1 MSRRTKGP
9 YLAWVEKR
17 HCWYIRCN
25 ELGGRTEI
33 SAGTADRREA
43 EAALGAFLA
52 DRQHQFSDGPS
63 PPDRM
68 MLADVLADWLS
79 EHGSTLSDAKAVA
92 TRVDR
97 LLDFWGRLP
106 ASAVTGVRCARY
118 GAERGVADGTL
129 RRELGILR
137 AALNHA
143 VREQRLTYAP
153 FVKLPPPPKGRD
165 RWLTRS
171 EAARLLNAARNSRVD
186 SRRYLPL
193 FILLAL
199 YTGGRKGA
207 LLELCWP
214 QIRLDDDRLDLNPP
228 GRKRT
233 SKGRPV
239 LPIPRRLRTF
249 LILAHKR
256 SGGKGAVVSPDGDQI
271 KNIKTAFNR
280 AVRDAGLVG
289 VMPHTLRHTCGTWLA
304 QKGVPLFKISGWL
317 GQSNER
323 TTELYAHHSP
333 EHLAD
338 ALAAMD

>member
-1 MSRRTKGP
+1 MPRRTKGP

-17 HCWYIRCN
+17 ECWYIRCN
-25 ELGGRTEI
+25 EHGGRAEI
-33 SAGTADRREA
+33 STGTADRREA
-43 EAALGAFLA
+43 EAALGAYLA
-52 DRQHQFSDGPS
+52 ERQHQFSDGPA
-63 PPDRM
+63 PPDRV

-79 EHGSTLSDAKAVA
+79 EHGCSLADAKGVA
-92 TRVDR
+92 GRVDK

-106 ASAVTGVRCARY
+106 ASAVTGVRCGKY
-118 GAERGVADGTL
+118 CAERGVADGTL

-153 FVKLPPPPKGRD
+153 FVKLPPRPQGRD

-171 EAARLLNAARNSRVD
+171 EAAALLNAARQNRED
-186 SRRYLPL
+186 TRRYVPL
-193 FILLAL
+193 FILLGL
-199 YTGGRKGA
+199 YTGGRKSA
-207 LLELCWP
+207 LLELKWP
-214 QIRLDDDRLDLNPP
+214 QVQLEQGRIDLNPP

-233 SKGRPV
+233 NKGRPI

-249 LILAHKR
+249 LVLAQRR
-256 SGGKGAVVSPDGDQI
+256 SGGKGAVVSPDGRQI
-271 KNIKTAFNR
+271 KNIKRAFNY
-280 AVRDAGLVG
+280 AVKEAGLIDVT
-289 VMPHTLRHTCGTWLA
+289 PHTLRHTCGTWLA

-317 GQSNER
+317 GQSNAR

-333 EHLAD
+333 EHLAE